1 MEVISFLEC
10 VLSEVQLYLLY
21 LSHCVLSTFTD
32 NVHMYLKVSANAVFD
47 VVFVFHCTGRVIH
60 SQTFKFTPNAAES
73 CQNLLIPSR
82 ELDLFSDTTF
92 TAHVAV
98 LPESGVRLGEMSTA
112 VIIMVGIDGKNH
124 DITVIR
130 GGQSF

>member
-10 VLSEVQLYLLY
+10 VLSEVQLYFHTVY
-21 LSHCVLSTFTD
+21 YQLSLIMC
-32 NVHMYLKVSANAVFD
+32 MYLQITANAVFD